1 MRFYRFV
8 NGSDDLMCENFFDF
22 YIGMISDLMNSK
34 CIRGGDKMRKALE
47 GVRVVQLANFIAAAA
62 TGRYLADH
70 GAEVVIVEAAKGD
83 PIRYTEEQEG
93 RPQDMLENTTW
104 EYLNGNKKCISLN
117 TKTEEGKAAL
127 FKMLETTDVLITNWR
142 IGALERAGLDYE
154 TLKERFPRLIY
165 SMILGYGKTGP
176 DKDLPGFDFTA
187 FFARGGYSENVRR
200 RGGDITISPG
210 LGDNNVG
217 LMLAMG
223 ITTALFNR
231 EKTGKGDLVTTSLY
245 ETAIFNQSVMLL
257 GAQYE
262 GSFTRNYPI
271 TRYDDKNPLNG
282 AYETKDGRMIQ
293 CSCPGYDP
301 KFEPFMTAIGRTD
314 LIGKEGLFPQAE
326 MIASGN
332 IKTVVDEIMAT
343 FKKYTHEEMDEM
355 LVKGDIPHSLCYSWK
370 EILEDPQAEAIGA
383 FYEVTCPNGVKRK
396 ISRTPVRLESEG
408 EMDTRRGPLIGEHGR
423 EVLKE
428 VGYSDADVD
437 KMLESGALYIWDPEK
452 DNK

>member
-176 DKDLPGFDFTA
+176 DKDLPGYDFTA
-187 FFARGGYSENVRR
+187 FWARGGIMDSLRQKDEWPVNLIP
-200 RGGDITISPG
+200 GMGDHIAG
-210 LGDNNVG
+210 L
-217 LMLAMG
+217 LLASGVMA
-223 ITTALFNR
+223 ALWNAQR
-231 EKTGKGDLVTTSLY
+231 TGNGERVSINLLH
-245 ETAIFNQSVMLL
+245 TAIWDQAIMLQA
-257 GAQYE
+257 AQYTE
-262 GSFTRNYPI
+262 LGQKYPI
-271 TRYDDKNPLNG
+271 SRRTADNPFNC
-282 AYETKDGRMIQ
+282 AYRCSDGRFMQI
-293 CSCPGYDP
+293 SMPPFDMFYP
-301 KFEPFMTAIGRTD
+301 KFM
-314 LIGKEGLFPQAE
+314 
-326 MIASGN
+326 
-332 IKTVVDEIMAT
+332 
-343 FKKYTHEEMDEM
+343 
-355 LVKGDIPHSLCYSWK
+355 
-370 EILEDPQAEAIGA
+370 
-383 FYEVTCPNGVKRK
+383 
-396 ISRTPVRLESEG
+396 
-408 EMDTRRGPLIGEHGR
+408 PLIGADAVDIAKNMTAHQDNLGAICDARVNVDLINSFDAETLPEAVAWDLALLR
-423 EVLKE
+423 AQNETFLYSTLK
-428 VGYSDADVD
+428 S
-437 KMLESGALYIWDPEK
+437 S
-452 DNK
+452 